1 MCKPGYLKDPA
12 KAIGDHRTLF
22 KRRGNSTMTDIRK
35 THLYQEIHEQPQVL
49 YQLIDRESQAVIEL
63 ANVIRRSGI
72 SHVVI
77 AARGSSDNV
86 GRYAKY
92 LLGAAN
98 GLSVGLATPS
108 LFTIYQQVP
117 KFRNALVLGISQS
130 GQSPDIV
137 AVLEEAKKQGVLTV
151 AITNDIGSPLAQNA
165 DHAIQMNAGVEKSVA
180 ATKTY
185 TSSLMII
192 AMLSAGL
199 AGASSLWEE
208 IRAIPEAT
216 RQTLELDQA
225 ALEAA
230 TRWRFADRCVVIGR
244 GYNYATAF
252 ELALKLKELT
262 YIIAEPYS
270 PADLLH
276 GPFAIVE
283 RDFPVLVIAPHGVM
297 LPNISHLLSE
307 LHQAGADSLIIS
319 DDEETMRLGDARLH
333 LPYRV
338 PEWLS
343 PITAVIAGQLFA
355 IRLTTVK
362 KLDVDQPRGLRKVTR
377 TY

>member
-1 MCKPGYLKDPA
+1 MKKIGQTYLY
-12 KAIGDHRTLF
+12 R
-22 KRRGNSTMTDIRK
+22 
-35 THLYQEIHEQPQVL
+35 EIFEQPQVL
-49 YQLIDRESQAVIEL
+49 RNLIDQETESVWDL
-63 ANVIRRSGI
+63 AKVIRQSGI
-72 SHVVI
+72 THVII
-77 AARGSSDNV
+77 AARGTSDNV

-108 LFTIYQQVP
+108 LFTIYRQVP
-117 KFRNALVLGISQS
+117 TFSDALVLGISQS

-137 AVLEEAKKQGVLTV
+137 AVLEEARKQGALTV
-151 AITNDIGSPLAQNA
+151 AITNDVNSPLAENA
-165 DHAIQMNAGVEKSVA
+165 THTINMNAGLEKSVA

-185 TSSLMII
+185 TSSLMVI
-192 AMLSAGL
+192 AMLSAALGDSADRWKEL
-199 AGASSLWEE
+199 KGMPDAVLK
-208 IRAIPEAT
+208 
-216 RQTLELDQA
+216 TLELDQA
-225 ALEAA
+225 AIEAA
-230 TRWRFADRCVVIGR
+230 SRWRFADRCVVIGR

-283 RDFPVLVIAPHGVM
+283 RDFPALVIAPHGVI
-297 LPNISHLLSE
+297 LPNISHLLKE
-307 LHQAGADSLIIS
+307 LHQAGADTLIIS
-319 DDEETMRLGDARLH
+319 DDDETMRLADVCLRL
-333 LPYRV
+333 PFRV

-343 PITAVIAGQLFA
+343 PITAVVAGQLFA
-355 IRLTTVK
+355 IRLTEVK
-362 KLDVDQPRGLRKVTR
+362 KLDIDKPRGLRKVTR

>member
-1 MCKPGYLKDPA
+1 MTAVDQTYLY
-12 KAIGDHRTLF
+12 R
-22 KRRGNSTMTDIRK
+22 
-35 THLYQEIHEQPQVL
+35 EIHEQPQIL
-49 YQLIDRESQAVIEL
+49 HQLIRQETQAVEDL
-63 ANVIRRSGI
+63 AKVIHRSGI
-72 SHVVI
+72 THVII
-77 AARGSSDNV
+77 AARGTSDNV

-92 LLGAAN
+92 LLGAVN

-117 KFRNALVLGISQS
+117 QFKDALVLGISQS

-137 AVLEEAKKQGVLTV
+137 AVVEEAQRQGALTI
-151 AITNDIGSPLAQNA
+151 AITNDLNSPLADCA
-165 DHAIQMNAGVEKSVA
+165 THAVYLSAGTERSVA

-185 TSSLMII
+185 TASLMVIS
-192 AMLSAGL
+192 MLSA
-199 AGASSLWEE
+199 AMADSASRWKE
-208 IRAIPEAT
+208 IEMLPEAVDH
-216 RQTLELDQA
+216 TLELEGA
-225 ALEAA
+225 AVEAA
-230 TRWRFADRCVVIGR
+230 ARWRFADRCVVIGR

-283 RDFPVLVIAPHGVM
+283 RDFPALVIAPHGDM
-297 LPNISHLLSE
+297 LPNISHLLKE
-307 LHQAGADSLIIS
+307 LHQAGADTLIIS
-319 DDEETMRLGDARLH
+319 DDDETMKLSDVRLH
-333 LPYRV
+333 LPHRV

-343 PITAVIAGQLFA
+343 PITAVVAGQLFA
-355 IRLTTVK
+355 IHLTAIK
-362 KLDVDQPRGLRKVTR
+362 KLDIDQPRGLNKVTR